1 MRKEFIILIIFV
13 VAVIF
18 MTVNDSNLENVENQ
32 KIESLKY
39 KLSQENFLV
48 NKGKLIKLSNGVT
61 IKRNS
66 DLIII
71 QQQKDTII
79 VNKSDTNEIIAFLEN

>member
-48 NKGKLIKLSNGVT
+48 NKGELIKLSNGVT

-66 DLIII
+66 NLIII
-71 QQQKDTII
+71 QQQKETII

>member
-1 MRKEFIILIIFV
+1 MRKEFIILVIFV

-48 NKGKLIKLSNGVT
+48 NKGELIKLSNGVT

-71 QQQKDTII
+71 QQQKETII
-79 VNKSDTNEIIAFLEN
+79 VNISDTNEIIAFLEN

>member
-1 MRKEFIILIIFV
+1 MRKEFIILVVFI

-18 MTVNDSNLENVENQ
+18 MTVNDNNLENVENQ

-39 KLSQENFLV
+39 KLSQEKILV
-48 NKGKLIKLSNGVT
+48 NKGELLKLSNGVT
-61 IKRNS
+61 MKRNS

-71 QQQKDTII
+71 EQQSKTII
-79 VNKSDTNEIIAFLEN
+79 INKADSNEMVAFLED

>member
-1 MRKEFIILIIFV
+1 MKKEFIILILFV
-13 VAVIF
+13 VTVIF
-18 MTVNDSNLENVENQ
+18 MTINDSNLDSVENQ
-32 KIESLKY
+32 KLESLKY

-48 NKGKLIKLSNGVT
+48 NKGELIKLSNGVT

-71 QQQKDTII
+71 QQQTETII
-79 VNKSDTNEIIAFLEN
+79 INKSDSKEIIAFLEN

>member
-1 MRKEFIILIIFV
+1 MRKEFIILILFV
-13 VAVIF
+13 VTVIF
-18 MTVNDSNLENVENQ
+18 MTVNDSNLDNVENQ
-32 KIESLKY
+32 KLESLKY

-48 NKGKLIKLSNGVT
+48 NKGELIKLSNGVT

-71 QQQKDTII
+71 QQQTETII
-79 VNKSDTNEIIAFLEN
+79 VNTSDSKEIIAFLEN

>member
-1 MRKEFIILIIFV
+1 MRKEFIILVIFV

-32 KIESLKY
+32 KIESLRY

-48 NKGKLIKLSNGVT
+48 NKGELIKLSNGVT

-71 QQQKDTII
+71 QQQKETII
-79 VNKSDTNEIIAFLEN
+79 VNISDTNEIIAFLEN

>member
-1 MRKEFIILIIFV
+1 MRKEFIILILFV
-13 VAVIF
+13 VTVIF
-18 MTVNDSNLENVENQ
+18 MTVNDSNLDNVENQ
-32 KIESLKY
+32 KLESLKY

-48 NKGKLIKLSNGVT
+48 NKGERIKLSNGVT

-71 QQQKDTII
+71 QQQTETII
-79 VNKSDTNEIIAFLEN
+79 INKSDSKEIIAFLEN

>member
-1 MRKEFIILIIFV
+1 MRKEFIILILFV

-18 MTVNDSNLENVENQ
+18 MTVNDSNLDNVENQ
-32 KIESLKY
+32 KLESLKY

-48 NKGKLIKLSNGVT
+48 NKGERIKLSNGVT

-71 QQQKDTII
+71 QQQTETII
-79 VNKSDTNEIIAFLEN
+79 INKSDSKEIIAFLEN

>member
-1 MRKEFIILIIFV
+1 MRKEFIILILFV

-18 MTVNDSNLENVENQ
+18 MTVNDSNLDNVENQ
-32 KIESLKY
+32 KLESLKY

-48 NKGKLIKLSNGVT
+48 NKGELIKLSNGVT

-71 QQQKDTII
+71 QQQTETII
-79 VNKSDTNEIIAFLEN
+79 INKSDSKEIIAFLEN

>member
-1 MRKEFIILIIFV
+1 MRKEFIILVIFV

-32 KIESLKY
+32 KIESLRY

-48 NKGKLIKLSNGVT
+48 NKGELIKLSNGVT

-71 QQQKDTII
+71 QQQTETII
-79 VNKSDTNEIIAFLEN
+79 INKSDSKEIIAFLEN

>member
-48 NKGKLIKLSNGVT
+48 NKGELIKLSNGVT

-71 QQQKDTII
+71 QQQKETII

>member
-1 MRKEFIILIIFV
+1 MRKEFIILILFV
-13 VAVIF
+13 VTVIF
-18 MTVNDSNLENVENQ
+18 MTVNDSNLDNVENQ
-32 KIESLKY
+32 KLESLKY

-48 NKGKLIKLSNGVT
+48 NKGELIKLSNGVT

-71 QQQKDTII
+71 QQQTETII
-79 VNKSDTNEIIAFLEN
+79 INKSDSKEIIAFLEN

>member
-1 MRKEFIILIIFV
+1 MRKEFIILIVFV
-13 VAVIF
+13 IAVIF

-32 KIESLKY
+32 KIEGLKY

-48 NKGKLIKLSNGVT
+48 NKGELIKLSNGVT

-71 QQQKDTII
+71 QQQKETII
-79 VNKSDTNEIIAFLEN
+79 VNKNDTNEIIAFLEN

>member
-1 MRKEFIILIIFV
+1 MKKEFIILILFV
-13 VAVIF
+13 VTVIF
-18 MTVNDSNLENVENQ
+18 MTINDSNLDSVENQ
-32 KIESLKY
+32 KLESLKY

-48 NKGKLIKLSNGVT
+48 NKGELIKLSNGVT

-71 QQQKDTII
+71 QQQTETII
-79 VNKSDTNEIIAFLEN
+79 VNKSDSKEIIAFLEN